1 MTYYSTTK
9 NRCNTTK
16 CCCDEIKDYCD
27 TTKDCYYEIKF
38 GNENLD
44 TLSIMNSLLKFKNK
58 KIQII
63 TQATPPAGKPP
74 NITGTLIYVDKKILK
89 LRLKSESDG
98 SIKEGI
104 YFLKSILGF
113 IPLGEEDSGGCE
125 KETNPLT
132 SAFSES
138 IGKRVN
144 LLVSSSSSTSSGTNV
159 TGTVLEVTNDFLKI
173 QLDQTTATT
182 NPLIATYPLTQI
194 VGIVDLTS
202 SKTPKGN
209 SSKGKGSKGK
219 GSSSHHSS
227 ESETSKGEI
236 TVQVTV
242 NWIGDTIHPD
252 EVNIKFIRDDIA
264 TTIRTIN
271 QIATFSTKPTGDLI
285 IQGESIPG
293 FIVPIKE
300 IKITPSL
307 PFVYETLTYSASTI
321 PVTGIT
327 LSPTTL
333 SLLPTDTSKLTA
345 TVLPLNASNQ
355 VVTWESDNP
364 TVANVD
370 FSGVVT
376 AYQQG
381 IATISAMTAESY
393 YTATT
398 SVTVAAIQSIISPP
412 SISAVLG
419 EVVILPS
426 NVSALLSNGSII
438 SLPVTWMY
446 NEISVGSIFTI
457 ESDSTLTIYTL
468 IGTLDKT
475 DLTTT
480 LNINVDTSSP
490 IAIPVTGLT
499 LNTISTSIYV
509 GSSID
514 IEPIITPDNATT
526 KDVLWSSLDNS
537 IATVDNNG
545 TVTGV
550 APGLT
555 VITATTVDG
564 NFEASCQVSVS
575 SVPEIDLIYSIQT
588 VYDTREEV
596 VINIEN
602 LVAARVLED
611 TIYYIKVEQTGS
623 SPLLGSGQ
631 ITLTQ
636 DSSEFN
642 LYAFTNFSLSDNF
655 NNEYFVFMSTDSTF
669 PKSDEQTLST
679 NFKIEPAV
687 PTVPTDNIQVDLSII
702 DGPIKNP
709 SGITF
714 ILAREIDKDIADIT
728 WQDYAIDPTVN
739 LSEVQFTDEVK
750 LKGKTNSRGIVEWE
764 TPKEPLKLGGYVL
777 LEVTPDGYIDNLNL
791 VNPESSDGELIKVV
805 QLTRDDIIIRHIINT
820 FIG

>member
-1 MTYYSTTK
+1 M
-9 NRCNTTK
+9 NHCNTKKCYFNTTFYGCNEPK
-16 CCCDEIKDYCD
+16 CC
-27 TTKDCYYEIKF
+27 
-38 GNENLD
+38 NENLN

-74 NITGTLIYVDKKILK
+74 NITGTLIYVDDKILK
-89 LRLKSESDG
+89 LRLESHG
-98 SIKEGI
+98 STKEGI

-132 SAFSES
+132 SVFSES

-144 LLVSSSSSTSSGTNV
+144 LLVSSSSSTSIGTDV

-271 QIATFSTKPTGDLI
+271 QIATFTAKPTGNLI

-300 IKITPSL
+300 IKITPTL
-307 PFVYETLTYSASTI
+307 PFVYETLTYSASEI

-327 LSPTTL
+327 LSPATL

-345 TVLPLNASNQ
+345 TVIPLNASNQ
-355 VVTWESDNP
+355 VVTWQSDNP

-370 FSGVVT
+370 SNGVVT

-381 IATISAMTAESY
+381 VATISAITSESS

-398 SVTVAAIQSIISPP
+398 TVNVTDIESIVAPP
-412 SISAVLG
+412 LIEAVLG
-419 EVVILPS
+419 EIVILPS
-426 NVSALLSNGSII
+426 KVNTYLSDGSII
-438 SLPVTWMY
+438 SLPVTWIY
-446 NEISVGSIFTI
+446 NENPVGSTFTI
-457 ESDSTLTIYTL
+457 PPDSTLTLYTL
-468 IGTLDKT
+468 IGTLEKT

-480 LNINVDTSSP
+480 LNINVKTDAP
-490 IAIPVTGLT
+490 IATPVTGLT
-499 LNTISTSIYV
+499 LDTISTSIYV
-509 GSSID
+509 GSSIY
-514 IEPIITPDNATT
+514 IKPSVAPDGATT
-526 KDVLWSSLDNS
+526 KDVLWSSSDSS
-537 IATVDNNG
+537 IATVDNG

-564 NFEASCQVSVS
+564 NFKAYCQVSVS
-575 SVPEIDLIYSIQT
+575 SVPEIDLIYSVQT

-596 VINIEN
+596 VINVEN
-602 LVAARVLED
+602 LVAARVQSP
-611 TIYYIKVEQTGS
+611 TIYYIKVEQTGNS
-623 SPLLGSGQ
+623 EPLGSGT
-631 ITLTQ
+631 ITLTPNGPNNI
-636 DSSEFN
+636 DFYLYDVVKFN
-642 LYAFTNFSLSDNF
+642 LSDSFDNQ
-655 NNEYFVFMSTDSTF
+655 YFVFMSTNRNF

-702 DGPIKNP
+702 GGPIEDP
-709 SGITF
+709 SGFTF
-714 ILAREIDKDIADIT
+714 ILAREIDIPIEDIK
-728 WQDYAIDPTVN
+728 WQDYTIDPTVN
-739 LSEVQFTDEVK
+739 LNEVQFTDEVK
-750 LKGKTNSRGIVEWE
+750 LKGKTNSEGIVEWE

-777 LEVTPDGYIDNLNL
+777 LEVTPDIYIDNLNL
-791 VNPESSDGELIKVV
+791 INPESSDGELIKVV
-805 QLTRDDIIIRHIINT
+805 HLTRDDIIIRHIINT